1 MKKTAQS
8 ILLICLFISSQIF
21 GQEKIDLLVIDQ
33 IKKEGFDNSKVLD
46 FAFNLTDAN
55 GPRVSGTP
63 GLRKALEWAK
73 KEFTKMGLSNATI
86 EPWGTFGRGWEN
98 KHIYVAMTEPS
109 YSPLIAYPKVWTPST
124 NGTVTGQ
131 PIIISIKSD
140 SDFAAYQGK
149 LKNKIILLFD
159 EKDTKP
165 HLVADA
171 KRHTDDELLAM
182 MSPQEET
189 RSRPASGNFAAMR
202 ELRNKISKFLVN
214 EGVAVQ
220 LEPSS
225 KGDDGTVFVQNGGS
239 RNIGGETGVPCLV
252 LAAEHYNRIFRLVK
266 NNIPLNL
273 EINIQNTFFE
283 SDSLEYNVIAEIPGT
298 DKNLKSEIV
307 MLGAHIDSWQ
317 ASTGATDNAS
327 GSSVVMEAVRI
338 LKSIGAKPKRTIRV
352 CLWTGEESGLLGSSG
367 YVSKHVYDSKNN
379 IKLADYEKISAYF
392 NLDNGTGKIRG
403 VYLQGN
409 EMVRPIFEKF
419 LTPFNDLDAK
429 TLTIRNTGGTDHL
442 SFDKYGIPGFQF
454 IQDPIDYS
462 TRTHHSNMDDYDHL
476 VKEDLQQASV
486 IMAGFVYMTAQ
497 RDEKLP
503 RKNFEE
509 PKKN

>member
-1 MKKTAQS
+1 MRKTAIKFLS
-8 ILLICLFISSQIF
+8 VCLFISSQGF
-21 GQEKIDLLVIDQ
+21 SQEKIDTTVIRQ
-33 IKKEGFDNSKVLD
+33 IRNEGFNNSKVMD

-63 GLRKALEWAK
+63 GLKKALEWAK
-73 KEFTKMGLSNATI
+73 KEFSKIGLTNASI
-86 EPWGTFGRGWEN
+86 EPWGTFGRGWKN
-98 KHIYVAMTEPS
+98 DYIYVAMTEPS
-109 YSPLIAYPKVWTPST
+109 YTPLIAYPKVWTPGT
-124 NGTVTGQ
+124 NGTISGQ
-131 PIIISIKSD
+131 PIVVSIKSD
-140 SDFAAYQGK
+140 SDFVTYQGK
-149 LKNKIILLFD
+149 LKGKIILFGD

-165 HLVADA
+165 HLIADA
-171 KRHTDDELLAM
+171 KRYSDEDLTAM
-182 MSPQEET
+182 TTPQEET
-189 RSRPASGNFAAMR
+189 RNRTGAVNFAAMR

-220 LEPSS
+220 LEPSPR
-225 KGDDGTVFVQNGGS
+225 GDDGTVFVQNGGS
-239 RNIGGETGVPCLV
+239 RNIGGDTGVPSLV
-252 LAAEHYNRIFRLVK
+252 LAAEHYNRIYRLAK
-266 NNIPLNL
+266 NNVPVNL
-273 EINIQNTFFE
+273 EVNIKNTFFE
-283 SDSLEYNVIAEIPGT
+283 SDSLEYNVIAEIPGS
-298 DKNLKSEIV
+298 DKNLKNEIV

-317 ASTGATDNAS
+317 ASTGATDNAA

-352 CLWTGEESGLLGSSG
+352 CLWTGEEAGILGSAG
-367 YVSKHVYDSKNN
+367 YVSKHIYDSKNN
-379 IKLADYEKISAYF
+379 VKLADYEKISAYF

-409 EMVRPIFEKF
+409 ETVRPIFEQF

-476 VKEDLQQASV
+476 IKEDLQQASI

-497 RDEKLP
+497 RNEKLP
-503 RKNFEE
+503 RKTFEE

>member
-1 MKKTAQS
+1 MKKTALS
-8 ILLICLFISSQIF
+8 FSFVFLLASFQLF
-21 GQEKIDLLVIDQ
+21 GQEKIDLQIVDQ
-33 IKKEGFDNSKVLD
+33 IKKEGFENSKVMD
-46 FAFNLTDAN
+46 FAFYLTDVN

-63 GLRKALEWAK
+63 GLKKALEWSK
-73 KEFTKMGLSNATI
+73 KELTKIGLANATI
-86 EPWGTFGRGWEN
+86 EPWGTFGRGWKN
-98 KHIYVAMTEPS
+98 DRIYVAMTEPS
-109 YSPLIAYPKVWTPST
+109 YTPLIAYPKVWTPGT

-131 PIIISIKSD
+131 PVIVNIKSD
-140 SDFAAYQGK
+140 SDFVLYQGK
-149 LKNKIILLFD
+149 LKGKIILFGD

-171 KRHTDDELLAM
+171 KRHTDEDLMAM
-182 MSPQEET
+182 ATPQEET
-189 RSRPASGNFAAMR
+189 RNRTGAGNFAAMR
-202 ELRNKISKFLVN
+202 ELRTKISRFLVA
-214 EGVAVQ
+214 EEVAVQ
-220 LEPSS
+220 LEPSPR
-225 KGDDGTVFVQNGGS
+225 GDDGTVFVQNGGS
-239 RNIGGETGVPCLV
+239 RNVGGETGVPNLV

-266 NNIPLNL
+266 NSIPVNL

-283 SDSLEYNVIAEIPGT
+283 TDSLEYNVIAEIPGT
-298 DKNLKSEIV
+298 DKNLKNEIV

-317 ASTGATDNAS
+317 ASTGATDNAA

-338 LKSIGAKPKRTIRV
+338 LKSIGVKPKRTIRV
-352 CLWTGEESGLLGSSG
+352 CLWSGEESGLLGSAG

-409 EMVRPIFEKF
+409 EMIRPIFEQF
-419 LTPFNDLDAK
+419 LTPFNDLGAK

-476 VKEDLQQASV
+476 IKEDLQQASV
-486 IMAGFVYMTAQ
+486 IMAGFVYFTAQ